1 MQAACQAYKAYLK
14 DLQSAPYVIQAVA
27 FWAIELCYNQAWGA
41 VLQQGRGAEL
51 QEFAHRYGE
60 QMSRCVCVGIMDGKQ
75 IDVDV
80 KQMHVPVFF
89 KYVRIAPLT
98 NGGSKPDRV
107 VTGFSTVCGCCL

>member
-1 MQAACQAYKAYLK
+1 MQAACQAYRAYLK

-41 VLQQGRGAEL
+41 VLQEGQGAEL

-60 QMSRCVCVGIMDGKQ
+60 QMSRCTPVGIMDGKQ
-75 IDVDV
+75 TNVDV

-89 KYVRIAPLT
+89 KYVRIAPPT
-98 NGGSKPDRV
+98 DKRWKQARESRDRV
-107 VTGFSTVCGCCL
+107 VDCGCCL